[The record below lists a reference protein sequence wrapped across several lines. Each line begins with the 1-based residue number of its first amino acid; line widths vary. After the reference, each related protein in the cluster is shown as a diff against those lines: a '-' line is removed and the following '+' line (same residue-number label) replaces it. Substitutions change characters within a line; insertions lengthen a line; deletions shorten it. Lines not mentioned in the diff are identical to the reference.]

1 VDVIAELV
9 RGVTADAARIG
20 LSTVSNS
27 GSAATLPT
35 EDGGCNDSVAGAA
48 VSSGIGAGGM
58 LSVTDAVVVV
68 VVVAIPMGSSPVGS
82 KAVTAAE
89 KGTLF
94 PPQPK

>member
-1 VDVIAELV
+1 LGTLGRRGARCWEEEGGIPRISAWTGREEVDVIAELV

-58 LSVTDAVVVV
+58 LSVTDD
-68 VVVAIPMGSSPVGS
+68 
-82 KAVTAAE
+82 
-89 KGTLF
+89 
-94 PPQPK
+94 